1 MVLAVA
7 EQLAVILAQLAA
19 GRVVDIDMSV
29 AVAAAAGPPV
39 VAARLAAAAVLV
51 QQVAGVLVGCS
62 YIPRIDCYRI
72 VYICNAR
79 IICGGI
85 IAGEGYCVNL
95 LMIYIPHWGIL
106 HPTNLAAEGV
116 DLLVELGEV
125 VAVGDEVV
133 GNGNGATLLNIF
145 NFRPVAG
152 DCFLR
157 GKGPLG
163 SLGKAAVTELF
174 GCDDGRDNELTWE
187 VMGEVFVLCP
197 GVKAIK
203 EDVALP
209 GGGEALHL
217 LGSSAD
223 DDVFASLFAPGFAK
237 LGLRLRGDGD
247 AAAAHFVVE
256 DATSIDLGDAKA
268 RHVVDRLALARAREA
283 NEGKD
288 CRRVRWMIH
297 VSSIADDDAY
307 G

>member
-1 MVLAVA
+1 MHLPYAHV
-7 EQLAVILAQLAA
+7 
-19 GRVVDIDMSV
+19 
-29 AVAAAAGPPV
+29 
-39 VAARLAAAAVLV
+39 
-51 QQVAGVLVGCS
+51 
-62 YIPRIDCYRI
+62 
-72 VYICNAR
+72 
-79 IICGGI
+79 ICGGI
-85 IAGEGYCVNL
+85 IAEEGCCVNY

-125 VAVGDEVV
+125 VAVGDKVV
-133 GNGNGATLLNIF
+133 GNGDRATLLNIL
-145 NFRPVAG
+145 NLRPVAG

-157 GKGPLG
+157 GKGPLR
-163 SLGKAAVTELF
+163 SLSKAAVTELF
-174 GCDDGRDNELTWE
+174 GCDDGHHNELTRE
-187 VMGEVFVLCP
+187 VVGEVFVLRP
-197 GVKAIK
+197 GVEAVK

-209 GGGEALHL
+209 SGGEALHL

-256 DATSIDLGDAKA
+256 DATSVDLGDAKA
-268 RHVVDRLALARAREA
+268 CHVVDRLALACAREA

-297 VSSIADDDAY
+297 VSSIADNSAY
-307 G
+307 GWRCSE